1 MEASTA
7 IFQVVV
13 FFAFAKLRA
22 TSPERFQ
29 WFLGLANYRPKI
41 LIYTEPLVRL
51 QFGLVEGR
59 RAMPELI
66 MENSSGQASF
76 ASQQAVP
83 SASPLRLFLHGT
95 GGALFSIFIINLFL
109 TLITLGIYSFW
120 GRVKI
125 RKYLWSQTEFAGDRF
140 AYHGNGKELLNGSV
154 KAGIIIGVP
163 LMFLGVVRDLLDVD
177 ISVQVIAGLLSYLV
191 ILGAVPFA
199 MVGAR
204 RYRLSRTSWRGI
216 RFSFRGS
223 AKQLLQIFIL
233 GSLLSMLTLSLY
245 YPVFLAKRSAFM
257 VRHTY
262 FGDRKFE
269 FDGSAGELFWP
280 FVAALLLTIP
290 TLGLNWFWFQ
300 ARKRCYV
307 WNHTSLGLARF
318 HCTIK
323 GAHLLVLHL
332 VNFVLLIV
340 TLGLA
345 WSWVKS
351 RNFKFAYAN
360 LALEGDLD
368 LDAIQQEAL
377 SAPVTGEGIAS
388 FFDLD
393 AGFDIG

>member
-1 MEASTA
+1 MA
-7 IFQVVV
+7 
-13 FFAFAKLRA
+13 
-22 TSPERFQ
+22 
-29 WFLGLANYRPKI
+29 
-41 LIYTEPLVRL
+41 
-51 QFGLVEGR
+51 
-59 RAMPELI
+59 ELI

-76 ASQQAVP
+76 PSQPAVP
-83 SASPLRLFLHGT
+83 SANSRRLFLHGT
-95 GGALFSIFIINLFL
+95 GGALFGIFIINVFL
-109 TLITLGIYSFW
+109 TLVTLGIYSFW
-120 GRVKI
+120 GRVRI

-140 AYHGNGKELLNGSV
+140 AYHGNGRELLNGSV

-163 LMFLGVVRDLLDVD
+163 LIILGVVRDLLDVD
-177 ISVQVIAGLLSYLV
+177 VSVKVIAGVLSYLF

-223 AKQLLQIFIL
+223 AKQFLQIFIL
-233 GSLLSMLTLSLY
+233 GSLLSLLTFSLY
-245 YPVFLAKRSAFM
+245 YPVFLDKRSAFM
-257 VRHTY
+257 VHHSY
-262 FGDRKFE
+262 LGNRKFE
-269 FDGSAGELFWP
+269 FDGRVAELFWP

-307 WNHTSLGLARF
+307 WNHTSLGSARF
-318 HCTIK
+318 RCTIR
-323 GAHLLVLHL
+323 GGHLLVLNL

-345 WSWVKS
+345 WSWVKT
-351 RNFKFAYAN
+351 RNIKFAYAN

-368 LDAIQQEAL
+368 FDAIQQEAL